1 MNKGKKIKEIHIAQ
15 VMLLLIMEMM
25 AIDILMEESKVKDL
39 YKVKLYKLQLI
50 LQIELFH
57 GVYQVQLEQLTL
69 MLFWEITPEN

>member
-1 MNKGKKIKEIHIAQ
+1 MNKGKKIKEIHINQ

>member
-25 AIDILMEESKVKDL
+25 AIDILMEESKVQDL
-39 YKVKLYKLQLI
+39 YRAKLYKLQLI

>member
-1 MNKGKKIKEIHIAQ
+1 MDKGKKIKEIHIAQ

>member
-1 MNKGKKIKEIHIAQ
+1 MNKGKKIKEIHINQ

-25 AIDILMEESKVKDL
+25 AIDILMEESKVQDL
-39 YKVKLYKLQLI
+39 YRAKLYKLQLI